1 MIRPFA
7 PENDAAARNQVSR
20 VIGLSAPE
28 NDVVARMLCHAEP
41 RERHFQAY
49 RFLGGR
55 IILGKSVFG
64 RPHHFRSAVAVS
76 FWAPFSE
83 KEREESEKNC
93 TITYIETCG
102 FTQMHTKTRMHSF
115 TRKVENILFYTKKAW
130 NIFFAK
136 YFVLNKSNEHT
147 GGRPSF
153 VDTY

>member
-7 PENDAAARNQVSR
+7 PENDAAATNQVSR

-41 RERHFQAY
+41 RERHFQVY

-93 TITYIETCG
+93 TELRTEKSAVLHEC
-102 FTQMHTKTRMHSF
+102 TQRH
-115 TRKVENILFYTKKAW
+115 ECA
-130 NIFFAK
+130 
-136 YFVLNKSNEHT
+136 VLHEKL
-147 GGRPSF
+147 
-153 VDTY
+153 